1 MFLGLVLGLAILFLS
16 CVRGAPIAR
25 GALSYAVIIDGGS
38 TGTRVHCFSWK
49 AGSGSLPEVEEVP
62 GGRLKVTP
70 GISSFESHPESA
82 GSSLTPLLE
91 LAERVVPASEHSKT
105 LVLLRATA
113 GMRLI
118 SKRRAQRIYTSL
130 YDAVVARGRFKPR
143 REDFGTLSGEDEGIF
158 GWLCANYLLKRAGR
172 ISTLGTVGALD
183 LGGGSTQITLATTA
197 HASESSQI
205 DPAHLDAAESGNG
218 GRRGGGGGHGGGGG
232 GGGGAA
238 VVPRV
243 TLPHGE
249 VPVFTHSHL
258 GFGNKAVLAA
268 LASHEAAACL
278 ATGANASW
286 EPSNKSVDY
295 LSYLNRAANEGPY
308 FLIGKGDF
316 DACDN
321 AVRRVLKD
329 FDRNLGQPSLRG
341 GKPHKF
347 IAMSLFFYVEHF
359 INAAGYLPG
368 GAPGIGGTGVIAPS
382 SNGRAAPP
390 IGSVASKLPGGASL
404 GKERDNT
411 ITAGQLHAAA
421 RKLCAEPDASLRRM
435 VGKDPLTNDDAL
447 RWRCFD
453 ATYAARL
460 LTDGYGFPE
469 HEAAIEFLGEIDG
482 VEVEWTLGAL
492 LSKLLSG
499 GADGATATADGN
511 GNGNS
516 GGANAAARHRASQQR
531 GAARRHLAAA
541 GLSEGGGGPSTSQLV
556 VVMALCAVGI
566 AALALRRRSKANGG
580 GHSGS
585 HSRLPMT
592 DKDWA

>member
-1 MFLGLVLGLAILFLS
+1 M
-16 CVRGAPIAR
+16 
-25 GALSYAVIIDGGS
+25 
-38 TGTRVHCFSWK
+38 
-49 AGSGSLPEVEEVP
+49 
-62 GGRLKVTP
+62 
-70 GISSFESHPESA
+70 
-82 GSSLTPLLE
+82 
-91 LAERVVPASEHSKT
+91 
-105 LVLLRATA
+105 
-113 GMRLI
+113 
-118 SKRRAQRIYTSL
+118 
-130 YDAVVARGRFKPR
+130 
-143 REDFGTLSGEDEGIF
+143 
-158 GWLCANYLLKRAGR
+158 
-172 ISTLGTVGALD
+172 
-183 LGGGSTQITLATTA
+183 
-197 HASESSQI
+197 
-205 DPAHLDAAESGNG
+205 
-218 GRRGGGGGHGGGGG
+218 
-232 GGGGAA
+232 
-238 VVPRV
+238 
-243 TLPHGE
+243 
-249 VPVFTHSHL
+249 
-258 GFGNKAVLAA
+258 
-268 LASHEAAACL
+268 
-278 ATGANASW
+278 
-286 EPSNKSVDY
+286 
-295 LSYLNRAANEGPY
+295 
-308 FLIGKGDF
+308 
-316 DACDN
+316 
-321 AVRRVLKD
+321 
-329 FDRNLGQPSLRG
+329 
-341 GKPHKF
+341 
-347 IAMSLFFYVEHF
+347 
-359 INAAGYLPG
+359 
-368 GAPGIGGTGVIAPS
+368 
-382 SNGRAAPP
+382 
-390 IGSVASKLPGGASL
+390 ASKLPGGASL